1 LNIYKNDV
9 PKSLKNSKIKNTM
22 KISFEIIT
30 SVSKMTKLWNYSCKS
45 IWNMIYDLLCWHDKE
60 EGRKWL
66 QFKKKVLPEIRAW
79 ENIIWGKKNCERTI
93 RKKQTRDKGIVS
105 TERKQDFQ
113 MGSDVLLKAYERCLN
128 FILNML

>member
-1 LNIYKNDV
+1 MASVQEESLTRD
-9 PKSLKNSKIKNTM
+9 KSL
-22 KISFEIIT
+22 
-30 SVSKMTKLWNYSCKS
+30 
-45 IWNMIYDLLCWHDKE
+45 
-60 EGRKWL
+60 RKYHL
-66 QFKKKVLPEIRAW
+66 
-79 ENIIWGKKNCERTI
+79 GKKNCERTI